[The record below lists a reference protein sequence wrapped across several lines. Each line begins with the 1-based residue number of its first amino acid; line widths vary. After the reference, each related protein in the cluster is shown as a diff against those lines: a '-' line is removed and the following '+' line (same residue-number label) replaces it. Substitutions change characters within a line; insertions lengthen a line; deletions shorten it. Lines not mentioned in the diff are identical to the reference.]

1 MPIVAVAGA
10 AAVAAGKS
18 LAIQRGLTW
27 IKNLAV
33 KGFNLA
39 KKDGAKWIT
48 NNFKLSGRGADK
60 LGINNVATQQVAG
73 NDNLLKYAAAAVAAF
88 TLFK

>member
-39 KKDGAKWIT
+39 KKKMAQNG
-48 NNFKLSGRGADK
+48 
-60 LGINNVATQQVAG
+60 
-73 NDNLLKYAAAAVAAF
+73 LLIISS
-88 TLFK
+88 